1 VGGVIL
7 KRVFASVGVCL
18 PNFYRPKKRLTEGIK
33 KGYLKGFTSPDLKTT
48 FYISNQED
56 CY

>member
-18 PNFYRPKKRLTEGIK
+18 SNFYRPKKRLTEGIK